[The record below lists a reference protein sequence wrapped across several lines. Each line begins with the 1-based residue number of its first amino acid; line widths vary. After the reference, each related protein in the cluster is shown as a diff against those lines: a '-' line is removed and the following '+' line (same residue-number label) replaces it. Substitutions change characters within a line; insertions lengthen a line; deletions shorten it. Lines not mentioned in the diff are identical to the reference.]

1 MNNREKKFNLKITN
15 TKITNT
21 KITNTKITNKIT
33 DIFLHIF
40 STTILTAILA
50 VLDTDAMQFGQIMIV
65 TDNKRFLRL
74 ISQFTDDVQ
83 DLYILIWSMV
93 HKNNSQF
100 LKLDEILK
108 SPFKSSKHTKNIISL
123 QKCLFDFIK
132 KTKKLTTQMINFI
145 QIRSLFADLDSIATN
160 LLDYSENKDYFI
172 PTHTKRGFNVIY
184 HSSKPINI
192 IHPVETITE
201 SSSDNE
207 FPIKHS
213 PSLPIYY
220 DYDTEYY
227 HEIYKPYMDERNADA
242 TYSDDDDDEHSCSD
256 DDYEDMLRNMG
267 HAYLV

>member
-21 KITNTKITNKIT
+21 KITNNKIT

-50 VLDTDAMQFGQIMIV
+50 VLDTDVMQFGQIMIV
-65 TDNKRFLRL
+65 TDSKLFLRL

-93 HKNNSQF
+93 HKKNSQF

-108 SPFKSSKHTKNIISL
+108 SPFKSSKHTQDVISL

-132 KTKKLTTQMINFI
+132 KTKKLTTQMINFT
-145 QIRSLFADLDSIATN
+145 QIRSLFADLDSVATN

-172 PTHTKRGFNVIY
+172 PTHSKRGFDVIY
-184 HSSKPINI
+184 RSSKPINI

-201 SSSDNE
+201 SSSDDEN
-207 FPIKHS
+207 PIKHS
-213 PSLPIYY
+213 PSLPTYY
-220 DYDTEYY
+220 DDETEYY
-227 HEIYKPYMDERNADA
+227 HEIYKPYMDELNADA
-242 TYSDDDDDEHSCSD
+242 TFSDDEHSDDEYSCSD
-256 DDYEDMLRNMG
+256 DDYEEMLRNMG

>member
-1 MNNREKKFNLKITN
+1 MNNRANKFNPKKITN

-21 KITNTKITNKIT
+21 KITNTKIT
-33 DIFLHIF
+33 DILFHIF
-40 STTILTAILA
+40 STAILTAILA

-65 TDNKRFLRL
+65 ADNKRFIRL

-93 HKNNSQF
+93 HKKNSQF

-108 SPFKSSKHTKNIISL
+108 SPFKSSKHTQDVISL
-123 QKCLFDFIK
+123 QKCLFNFIK
-132 KTKKLTTQMINFI
+132 KTKNLTTQMINFK
-145 QIRSLFADLDSIATN
+145 QIRSLFAELDSVATN

-172 PTHTKRGFNVIY
+172 PTHSKRGFDVIY
-184 HSSKPINI
+184 RSSKPNNI

-201 SSSDNE
+201 SSSDDEN
-207 FPIKHS
+207 PIKHS
-213 PSLPIYY
+213 PSLPTYN
-220 DYDTEYY
+220 TEYY

-242 TYSDDDDDEHSCSD
+242 TYSDDEHSDDEYSCSD
-256 DDYEDMLRNMG
+256 DDYEEMLRNMG